1 MVVEGVGVL
10 ALGFAYAL
18 VIAGADS
25 SFGLFFLGIA
35 NAVPAFVSLWLV
47 FGLVFLAGLRPRPRF
62 VSIRWGVFAWIRL
75 MVVLNF
81 FTKAYPGRVLSVD
94 PDVES
99 MFVPGGAATFAVISA
114 VLYTR
119 LHRRARKAGA
129 LPSFTLPKN
138 EVFALLAVG
147 EVAFVAS
154 LSIAGEGYD
163 LAAWQ
168 TTAWLIAGAWLPGWL
183 SFMLWVTRRRRAGR
197 EITRLHFL
205 LASSLRAWIGVAIYV
220 FVFAGLLEDTRLPF
234 LWWMGLVLPL
244 IYCGIA
250 GFAFNMLPALVY
262 FRLTGA
268 GGISSS
274 TRTRVYAGLSIAGI
288 LASAG
293 VELVLIMLSKW
304 RYGDYLTLHKGYVQT
319 SQQLYALALLPVLGW
334 VLVRLPV
341 LIWLRGWKAIGV
353 ARFLTFSTTVSFLAA
368 FGFHSLFGPQ
378 ELSIEWLLVMTSF
391 GLLSG
396 LGYILDC
403 KLRAD
408 ELLPS

>member
-1 MVVEGVGVL
+1 MAVEAVGVL

-25 SFGLFFLGIA
+25 SVPLFLQSIA
-35 NAVPAFVSLWLV
+35 NAAPAFASLWLV

-75 MVVLNF
+75 MVVLGI
-81 FTKAYPGRVLSVD
+81 FTMAYPRRVLRVD
-94 PDVES
+94 PDDAS
-99 MFVPGGAATFAVISA
+99 MFVPAGAAVLAVISA

-119 LHRRARKAGA
+119 LHRRARMAEA
-129 LPSFTLPKN
+129 LPPFIRPKN

-147 EVAFVAS
+147 ELAFVAS
-154 LSIAGEGYD
+154 LSMGGEGYD

-183 SFMLWVTRRRRAGR
+183 CFLLWVRRRQRTGQ
-197 EITRLHFL
+197 EITRFHFL
-205 LASSLRAWIGVAIYV
+205 LASSLRAWIGVAIYA
-220 FVFAGLLEDTRLPF
+220 FVFAGLLEEMRHPF
-234 LWWMGLVLPL
+234 LWWADLALPL
-244 IYCGIA
+244 TYCAIAGIA
-250 GFAFNMLPALVY
+250 FNTLPALIY
-262 FRLTGA
+262 FRLTGTV
-268 GGISSS
+268 GIRST

-288 LASAG
+288 LAAAG

-304 RYGDYLTLHKGYVQT
+304 RYDDYLTHRHSYAQA
-319 SQQLYALALLPVLGW
+319 SQGLYALALLPFLSW
-334 VLVRLPV
+334 ALVRMPI
-341 LIWLRGWKAIGV
+341 LIWLRGWKAMGLK
-353 ARFLTFSTTVSFLAA
+353 RFLAFSTTVSFLGAL
-368 FGFHSLFGPQ
+368 GFHFLFGPQ